1 MALLK
6 NSGKGRQDDP
16 NGEALA
22 LSPRLSYGERR
33 AIATLNGMLG
43 SLSQT
48 AKALGIAPGTLD
60 RAVTGS
66 RLHVATLESVRAA
79 LAVWRSRRVVH
90 ELGGLH

>member
-22 LSPRLSYGERR
+22 LSPRLTYGERR

-43 SLSQT
+43 SLAET
-48 AKALGIAPGTLD
+48 ARALGIAPGTLD
-60 RAVTGS
+60 RAVMGC
-66 RLHVATLESVRAA
+66 RLHVATLERVRAS
-79 LAVWRSRRVVH
+79 LASWRSRPVVH
-90 ELGGLH
+90 ALAGIH